1 MSKLIVTSFNF
12 REKDL
17 RLFSLLDDSG
27 RPYVFDVPSDKP
39 TLIGNIYVGRVQ
51 SIAKEINAAFIEYE
65 PGKKAFYSLEEP
77 KPIFVKQNHPEKG
90 LSIGDELLIEIIK
103 DSFGEKDP
111 VATSDLTFKDD
122 YLLISTGNLLK
133 GVSKKITD
141 SQKRNELKTW
151 LKDKSSNI
159 GIIAR
164 TNSKTLSI
172 EKLEEKYNDLY
183 AKYDEVIK
191 KAPYLT
197 PYSILRKQS
206 SDISYL
212 INTLNTNDIEEI
224 VTDKADVY
232 EELLTLEQSI
242 PVRLY
247 KNELP
252 LYKVYSLQTRLE
264 EALAKKV
271 YLKSGGYL
279 YIEPTEA
286 LTVIDVNSGKKS
298 SNKNKEENAF
308 EINIEA
314 AREIILQLSLRNISG
329 IIIVDF
335 INLNEEENKKKLLS
349 QFAEFAKSDYIG
361 VQILG
366 LTSLGLCEITRKK
379 TKKPLFSQIFDWQE
393 AFWRVLF
400 YSMPHG
406 EV

>member
-1 MSKLIVTSFNF
+1 MMLEKRLSKLIVTSFNF

-17 RLFSLLDDSG
+17 TLFSLLDDSG

-51 SIAKEINAAFIEYE
+51 SIAKEIHAAFIEYE

-77 KPIFVKQNHPEKG
+77 KPIFVKQNHPDKG

-151 LKDKSSNI
+151 LKDKSQNI

-164 TNSKTLSI
+164 THSKSLSI

-212 INTLNTNDIEEI
+212 INTLNTNDIDEI
-224 VTDKADVY
+224 VTDKEDVY
-232 EELLTLEQSI
+232 EELLVLNLSI
-242 PVRLY
+242 HIRLY

-298 SNKNKEENAF
+298 SKKNKEENAL

-314 AREIILQLSLRNISG
+314 AKEIVTQLSLRNISG
-329 IIIVDF
+329 IIIIDF
-335 INLNEEENKKKLLS
+335 INMKEDKSKNKLLS
-349 QFAEFAKSDYIG
+349 DFASFAKNDHIG
-361 VQILG
+361 IQVLG

-379 TKKPLFSQIFDWQE
+379 TKKPLFSQIFD
-393 AFWRVLF
+393 
-400 YSMPHG
+400 
-406 EV
+406 